1 MTFGRLVRWAFSAA
15 VLVAVALAAVIAVT
29 LLGGKSGGPV
39 QVVKV
44 SAEVIARGKYL
55 AEASDCAACHSAP
68 GGAPYAGGLAMPSGF
83 GTIYA
88 TNITP
93 DPDNGI
99 GRWSADDFWQALHDG
114 TRRDGQ
120 PLYPAMPYT
129 SYRGMTRADSDAIYA
144 YLMQLKPMKVPN
156 IRTALDFPYNIRL
169 GMMGWNLLF
178 LSDTLPATSTGSSAA
193 WQRGRYLVDVLGHC
207 GECHTP
213 RGIVGQME
221 LSRSLTGFALGR
233 VAAPDITPTGL
244 AARGWTGAALRT
256 YLGRGV
262 AAPGSAFADMHQV
275 VMLSTRNLTPND
287 LGAMTTYLLGD
298 SPPPPA
304 PLPSP
309 LPLPSGDPA
318 TPNSAGR
325 GTYVALCA
333 GCHGLE
339 GRGVPNTVVA
349 LVGNSTLRQADP
361 RNLIVATL
369 DGIAAENFPH
379 RGSLQAMPGFADKLS
394 DEQAAALVNYLRATW
409 GGQKPDV
416 TAAAVRALR

>member
-1 MTFGRLVRWAFSAA
+1 MTFGRLVKSAFVAA
-15 VLVAVALAAVIAVT
+15 VLVVVALAAFVAVK
-29 LLGGKSGGPV
+29 LAGGKTGGPV
-39 QVVKV
+39 QVVKA
-44 SAEVIARGKYL
+44 SAEVVARGKYL

-68 GGAPYAGGLAMPSGF
+68 GGAPFAGGLAMPSGF

-99 GRWSADDFWQALHDG
+99 GRWSADDFWNALHDG
-114 TRRDGQ
+114 VRRDGQ
-120 PLYPAMPYT
+120 QLYPAMPYT
-129 SYRGMTRADSDAIYA
+129 SYRGMARADADAIYA
-144 YLMQLKPMKVPN
+144 YLMQLKPMKVAN
-156 IRTALDFPYNIRL
+156 VRTALDFPYNIRL

-178 LSDTLPATSTGSSAA
+178 LTDSLPATSVGSSAA

-233 VAAPDITPTGL
+233 VAAPDITPAGL
-244 AARGWTGAALRT
+244 AARGWTGATLRT

-275 VMLSTRNLTPND
+275 VMLSTRNLTAED
-287 LGAMTTYLLGD
+287 LAAMTIYLLGD

-304 PLPSP
+304 PLPP
-309 LPLPSGDPA
+309 GDPV
-318 TPNSAGR
+318 TTNSAGR

-339 GRGVPNTVVA
+339 GKGVPNTVVS
-349 LVGNSTLRQADP
+349 LRGNSTLRQTDP

-369 DGIAAENFPH
+369 DGIGPENFPH

-416 TAAAVRALR
+416 TAAAVKALR

>member
-1 MTFGRLVRWAFSAA
+1 MSFRRLVRWAFAAA
-15 VLVAVALAAVIAVT
+15 VLVAVALAAVVVLRLAN
-29 LLGGKSGGPV
+29 GKTGGPV
-39 QVVKV
+39 QSVTTTADVV
-44 SAEVIARGKYL
+44 ARGKYL

-68 GGAPYAGGLAMPSGF
+68 GGAPFAGGLAMQSGF

-129 SYRGMTRADSDAIYA
+129 SYRGMTRADANSIYA
-144 YLMQLKPMKVPN
+144 YLMQLRPMKVAN
-156 IRTALDFPYNIRL
+156 VRTELDFPYNIRL

-178 LSDTLPATSTGSSAA
+178 LADSLPASSTGSSAA
-193 WQRGRYLVDVLGHC
+193 WQRGRYLVNVLGHC

-221 LSRSLTGFALGR
+221 LSRAMTGFALGR
-233 VAAPDITPTGL
+233 IAAPDITPAGL
-244 AARGWTGAALRT
+244 AARGWTGASLRT
-256 YLGRGV
+256 YLGRGI
-262 AAPGSAFADMHQV
+262 AGADSAFADMHQV
-275 VMLSTRNLTPND
+275 VMLSTRNLTPDD
-287 LGAMTTYLLGD
+287 LAAMTVYLLGD

-304 PLPSP
+304 PLPAP
-309 LPLPSGDPA
+309 DPSA
-318 TPNSAGR
+318 ANVAGR
-325 GTYVALCA
+325 GPYVALCA

-339 GRGVPNTVVA
+339 GKGVPNTVVA
-349 LVGNSTLRQADP
+349 LWGNSTLRQADP
-361 RNLIVATL
+361 RNLIVSTL
-369 DGIAAENFPH
+369 HGIGAENFPH
-379 RGSLQAMPGFADKLS
+379 RASLQAMPGFADKLG

-409 GGQKPDV
+409 GGQQPDV
-416 TAAAVRALR
+416 SAAAVRALR